1 MSLAGSGEGLGWAM
15 GMGDAA
21 TAPGAM
27 WSSGYV
33 KPLATAR
40 GAMWSSG
47 YAKPCSGEDG
57 TSLDRALTIPHAS
70 VAMDR
75 DNRVVLLRCPRS
87 LRDRLYAIHCREP
100 DDERGRPIHG
110 VHIVVRGERRA
121 HAACVSHECMSG
133 DWPRGGDCTFTMG
146 RNGGV
151 T

>member
-1 MSLAGSGEGLGWAM
+1 MSMSWTARSGEGLGWAM

-33 KPLATAR
+33 KPCR
-40 GAMWSSG
+40 
-47 YAKPCSGEDG
+47 GEDG

-100 DDERGRPIHG
+100 DDEMGRPIHG

-121 HAACVSHECMSG
+121 HAA
-133 DWPRGGDCTFTMG
+133 
-146 RNGGV
+146 
-151 T
+151 